1 MYEKLDAAI
10 GALVDALAQLPEH
23 EREDWQRGNRL
34 GLRVLVRAWPALS
47 RPGAGDGADTAQ
59 VGLSPSPLRP
69 APRRNL
75 MSDAAKRAN
84 QSRWTVLDHDPDRAK
99 RHDLSA
105 RGTMPEL
112 WLCVDCGLNTAPG
125 MPDRKQADL
134 AHRDLRRD

>member
-1 MYEKLDAAI
+1 
-10 GALVDALAQLPEH
+10 
-23 EREDWQRGNRL
+23 
-34 GLRVLVRAWPALS
+34 
-47 RPGAGDGADTAQ
+47 
-59 VGLSPSPLRP
+59 
-69 APRRNL
+69 

-134 AHRDLRRD
+134 ALAIFGETEFVLAMTARSTRCAMKSGKRPAWS